1 MAITLPA
8 HAKRAPGKY
17 AQRGRRRDILRAVG
31 EPRKADYFSPVSTGN
46 KSTHPKNWLE
56 VRPEGLYCA
65 PARAYIDPIRA
76 VDRAIITHGHAD
88 HARPGHAAVLATEE
102 TLQIMAVRYGE
113 AFTASRQKAAYG
125 ETIDCHD
132 VRVTLLPAGHILGSA
147 QIFLQHRGACAIVS
161 GDYKR
166 RPDPTCAGFEL
177 ARCDIFITEATFGLP
192 VFRHPPVAD
201 EIAKLLKSRAL
212 FPERCHLIGV
222 YALGKC
228 QRLIAELRKSGYDRP
243 VYLHGAL
250 MRLTGLYQEL
260 GVELGDV
267 RAVAGVKKDDLQG
280 EIVLSPPSAI
290 SDRWSRRLPD
300 PVPCA
305 ASGWMQ
311 IRARAKQRLVELPLV
326 ISDHADWDELTGTMA
341 ETGASEIWVTHG
353 REEALVHYASQ
364 NGMKARALSLL
375 GYEEDE
381 GE

>member
-1 MAITLPA
+1 VNT
-8 HAKRAPGKY
+8 G
-17 AQRGRRRDILRAVG
+17 
-31 EPRKADYFSPVSTGN
+31 ST
-46 KSTHPKNWLE
+46 SSHPKNWLQ
-56 VRPEGLYCA
+56 VRPEGLYCV
-65 PARAYIDPIRA
+65 PARAYIDPTRA

-88 HARPGHAAVLATEE
+88 HARPGHRAVLATQE

-113 AFTASRQKAAYG
+113 DSTVSRQRVAYG
-125 ETIDCHD
+125 ETVDCDD
-132 VRVTLLPAGHILGSA
+132 VRLTFLPAGHILGSA
-147 QIFLQHRGACAIVS
+147 QIVLQHRGTCAIVS

-201 EIAKLLKSRAL
+201 EIAKLLKSRAI
-212 FPERCHLIGV
+212 FPERSHLVGV

-250 MRLTGLYQEL
+250 MRLSELYREL
-260 GVELGDV
+260 GVELGDL
-267 RAVAGVKKDDLQG
+267 RPVAGVAKAALQG

-290 SDRWSRRLPD
+290 ADRWSRRLPD

-311 IRARAKQRLVELPLV
+311 IRARAKQQLVELPLV
-326 ISDHADWDELTGTMA
+326 ISDHADWDELTETMA

-353 REEALVHYASQ
+353 REEALVHYASM

>member
-1 MAITLPA
+1 M
-8 HAKRAPGKY
+8 
-17 AQRGRRRDILRAVG
+17 
-31 EPRKADYFSPVSTGN
+31 PVSTGN
-46 KSTHPKNWLE
+46 KSPHPRNWLE

-65 PARAYIDPIRA
+65 PARAYIDPTRA

-88 HARPGHAAVLATEE
+88 HARPGHRAVLATKE

-113 AFTASRQKAAYG
+113 DFTVNRQAAAYG
-125 ETIDCHD
+125 AVVDCHD
-132 VRVTLLPAGHILGSA
+132 VRVTFLPAGHILGSA
-147 QIFLQHRGACAIVS
+147 QIFIQYGRACAIVS

-201 EIAKLLKSRAL
+201 EIAKLLKSRAI

-228 QRLIAELRKSGYDRP
+228 QRLIAELRKAGYDRP

-250 MRLTGLYQEL
+250 IRLTELYQAL
-260 GVELGDV
+260 GIELGDV
-267 RAVAGVKKDDLQG
+267 RPVAGVKKEDLQG
-280 EIVLSPPSAI
+280 EIVLAPPSAI
-290 SDRWSRRLPD
+290 GDRWSRRLPD

-353 REEALVHYASQ
+353 REEALVHYADM

>member
-1 MAITLPA
+1 
-8 HAKRAPGKY
+8 
-17 AQRGRRRDILRAVG
+17 
-31 EPRKADYFSPVSTGN
+31 VSTTS
-46 KSTHPKNWLE
+46 KSIHPRNWLE
-56 VRPEGLYCA
+56 VRPEGLYCV
-65 PARAYIDPIRA
+65 PAHAYIDPTRV

-88 HARPGHAAVLATEE
+88 HARPGHGAVLATQA

-113 AFTASRQKAAYG
+113 GFTASRQPAAYG
-125 ETIDCHD
+125 EAIDCHD

-147 QIFLQHRGACAIVS
+147 QVLLEHGGARAVVS

-166 RPDPTCAGFEL
+166 GPDPTCAGFEL

-201 EIAKLLKSRAL
+201 EIAKLLRSCAI

-222 YALGKC
+222 YSLGKC

-250 MRLTGLYQEL
+250 LRLTELYEAL
-260 GVELGDV
+260 GVALGDV
-267 RAVAGVKKDDLQG
+267 RPVAEVAKETLRG
-280 EIVLSPPSAI
+280 EIVLAPPSAI
-290 SDRWSRRLPD
+290 GDRWSRRLPD

-326 ISDHADWDELTGTMA
+326 ISDHADWDELTTTMA

-353 REEALVHYASQ
+353 REEALVHYADM

>member
-1 MAITLPA
+1 MSTT
-8 HAKRAPGKY
+8 GK
-17 AQRGRRRDILRAVG
+17 
-31 EPRKADYFSPVSTGN
+31 SS
-46 KSTHPKNWLE
+46 HPKNWLE
-56 VRPEGLYCA
+56 VRPGGLYCV
-65 PARAYIDPIRA
+65 PARAYIDPTRV

-88 HARPGHAAVLATEE
+88 HARPGHAAVLATQE

-113 AFTASRQKAAYG
+113 AFTASRQPAAYG

-147 QIFLQHRGACAIVS
+147 QIYLQYRGACAIIS

-166 RPDPTCAGFEL
+166 RPDPTCARFEL
-177 ARCDIFITEATFGLP
+177 ARCDIFVTEATFGLP
-192 VFRHPPVAD
+192 VFRHPPVED
-201 EIAKLLKSRAL
+201 EIAKLLKSCAI
-212 FPERCHLIGV
+212 FPERCHLVGV
-222 YALGKC
+222 YSLGKC
-228 QRLIAELRKSGYDRP
+228 QRLIAELRRAGYDRP

-250 MRLTGLYQEL
+250 IKLSELYQAL
-260 GVELGDV
+260 GVELGDI
-267 RAVAGVKKDDLQG
+267 RPVAGVAKADLQD
-280 EIVLSPPSAI
+280 EIVLAPPSAI
-290 SDRWSRRLPD
+290 GDRWSRRLPD

-311 IRARAKQRLVELPLV
+311 IRARAKQRLVELPLI
-326 ISDHADWDELTGTMA
+326 ISDHADWDELIQTMA

-353 REEALVHYASQ
+353 REEALVHYASL